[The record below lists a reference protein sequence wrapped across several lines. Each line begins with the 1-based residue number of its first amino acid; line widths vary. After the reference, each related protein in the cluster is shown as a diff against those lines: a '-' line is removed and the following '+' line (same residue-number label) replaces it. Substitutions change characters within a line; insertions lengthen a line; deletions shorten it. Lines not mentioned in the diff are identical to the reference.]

1 MAEHDAQAL
10 ARAATV
16 LMPKDWIN
24 LRLTGVRAT
33 DRTEASMSFLMDAA
47 TGDWSDA
54 LLALTGVPRGLLPPI
69 RDPLEVIGPLA
80 AEAAGR
86 LGLPAGL
93 PVLAGAGDYPAALLG
108 SGVMAPGMA
117 SDVTGTS
124 TIITLLHEAP
134 VIDAQVSNV
143 ATVEGN
149 WGSLTL
155 LDAGGDAVRWARRAF
170 HANRRGYDE
179 VTQAAAGAEAGAGG
193 LFFLPYLSGE
203 RFGEHRNSRAQFF
216 GLTAAHGLPELHRAV
231 LEGVAFSVR
240 LDARRAAGRRAA
252 AGALRRGGRRREVGA
267 LAADQGEHVRCAL
280 PGAARAR
287 MRRRRRR
294 GDDGGGSRRR
304 ARSRGG
310 GRPDGR
316 LRAGGGARPGLGGA
330 LRPDDADLR
339 AALPLGP
346 GVLR

>member
-1 MAEHDAQAL
+1 
-10 ARAATV
+10 
-16 LMPKDWIN
+16 MPKDWIN
-24 LRLTGVRAT
+24 FRLTGVRAT

-47 TGDWSDA
+47 TGDWSDE
-54 LLALTGVPRGLLPPI
+54 LLALTGVPRALLAPI
-69 RDPLEVIGPLA
+69 RDPLDVIGPLA
-80 AEAAGR
+80 PDAAGE

-124 TIITLLHEAP
+124 TIITVLHEAP
-134 VIDAQVSNV
+134 VIDAEVSNV

-170 HANRRGYDE
+170 HTNRRGYDE
-179 VTQAAAGAEAGAGG
+179 VTEAAAGAEAGAGG

-203 RFGEHRNSRAQFF
+203 RFGKHRNSRAQFF

-240 LDARRAAGRRAA
+240 LAL
-252 AGALRRGGRRREVGA
+252 GALQGGA
-267 LAADQGEHVRCAL
+267 
-280 PGAARAR
+280 P
-287 MRRRRRR
+287 
-294 GDDGGGSRRR
+294 
-304 ARSRGG
+304 
-310 GRPDGR
+310 RPER
-316 LRAGGGARPGLGGA
+316 FVAAGGGAKSDLWLRIKASMYGVPYLVPRELECGVVGAAAMMATAVGHARDLTAAVGRMVAFEREVAPDPGWAARYDRMMPIYERLYRSAQGFY
-330 LRPDDADLR
+330 ADLD
-339 AALPLGP
+339 ALA
-346 GVLR
+346 REA